1 MSQVLS
7 NTSLKVFFGPKHGE
21 ALSLQD
27 FVCGANHPPAP
38 TPAPPSMSVPTLLFM
53 SHDSFKL
60 NTELMK
66 SCFIICDGPLG
77 CLVNIFQFS
86 DVPYKDK
93 PKKKT
98 KVTSTVRAVIKRQGP
113 GISPGYYDC
122 GPWLISKESSRKIE
136 PKETPSCLIPHLLPI
151 VFTHQLELLVTALTV
166 LLLS

>member
-1 MSQVLS
+1 MHSKVANVPGIVKQI
-7 NTSLKVFFGPKHGE
+7 LKSVF
-21 ALSLQD
+21 QD
-27 FVCGANHPPAP
+27 QNVTKLCPPEILFVGLMIAPPAP
-38 TPAPPSMSVPTLLFM
+38 LPMSIPTLLFM

-93 PKKKT
+93 QKKQT

-113 GISPGYYDC
+113 VFPLDTMIVAPG
-122 GPWLISKESSRKIE
+122 
-136 PKETPSCLIPHLLPI
+136 
-151 VFTHQLELLVTALTV
+151 
-166 LLLS
+166 